1 MDRKEIGV
9 DSVTGREG
17 NKFKEK
23 YKKKLFLEQKYI
35 KKFIL

>member
-23 YKKKLFLEQKYI
+23 GRGKMQFS
-35 KKFIL
+35 FSCFDV